1 MALAGAGKLGLPKLH
16 GAMAKA
22 LFGKKNVHGATR
34 QGGGGRRLSLANAP
48 SQRDARPLLKHK
60 QTVQNAALLTSKI
73 QAFLTLPQKC
83 SMWDSSDTS
92 KMQHFRGCLKNA
104 TS

>member
-60 QTVQNAALLTSKI
+60 LGWCGLVWVGV
-73 QAFLTLPQKC
+73 C
-83 SMWDSSDTS
+83 EGGWV
-92 KMQHFRGCLKNA
+92 G
-104 TS
+104 